1 MKSRSLLCS
10 VIAGASLLGMLGTAY
25 ADEAKAKPDATLAL
39 ESKSVAAGVGFS
51 WGEGKL
57 QYAGHTY
64 KVSVDGLTVGSVGIS
79 HVTATGE
86 VYKLK
91 KLEDF
96 DGRYAAVVG
105 EATVGGGAGGLIMT
119 NQNDVEIR
127 LTSTTQGIKLTAG
140 MSGVK
145 LSIEK

>member
-1 MKSRSLLCS
+1 MKSRSLLAAL
-10 VIAGASLLGMLGTAY
+10 VAGACLWGMLGA
-25 ADEAKAKPDATLAL
+25 ALGEQAKPKPDATITL

-64 KVSVDGLTVGSVGIS
+64 KVSVDGLTVGSVGAS
-79 HVTATGE
+79 KVTATGE

-105 EATVGGGAGGLIMT
+105 EATVGGGAGGLIMA

>member
-1 MKSRSLLCS
+1 MKRGSLLRAFM
-10 VIAGASLLGMLGTAY
+10 AGACLSGMLGVAHTE
-25 ADEAKAKPDATLAL
+25 EAKAKPDATITL

-51 WGEGKL
+51 WGDGKL
-57 QYAGHTY
+57 HYRGRDY
-64 KVSVDGLTVGSVGIS
+64 KLSVDGLTVGSVGASKI
-79 HVTATGE
+79 TATGE

-105 EATVGGGAGGLIMT
+105 EATVGGGAGGLIMA
-119 NQNDVEIR
+119 NQNDVEIHM
-127 LTSTTQGIKLTAG
+127 TSTTQGIKLTAG

-145 LSIEK
+145 LSVEK

>member
-1 MKSRSLLCS
+1 MRSTSVLCGVAAVALLS
-10 VIAGASLLGMLGTAY
+10 GAFGASYGESARAG
-25 ADEAKAKPDATLAL
+25 PDATLTL

-57 QYAGHTY
+57 QYKGHTY
-64 KVSVDGLTVGSVGIS
+64 KLSVDGLTVGSVGAS
-79 HVTATGE
+79 KVTATGE
-86 VYKLK
+86 VYRLNKLA
-91 KLEDF
+91 DF

-119 NQNDVEIR
+119 NQNDVEIHM
-127 LTSTTQGIKLTAG
+127 TSTTQGVKLTAG